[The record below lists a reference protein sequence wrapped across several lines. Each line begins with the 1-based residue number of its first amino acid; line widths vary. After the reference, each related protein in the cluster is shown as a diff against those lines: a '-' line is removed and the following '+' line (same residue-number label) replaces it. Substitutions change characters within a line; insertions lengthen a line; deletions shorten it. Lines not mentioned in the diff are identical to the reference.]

1 MLSALQKILFSKEH
15 RLERRI
21 LVILLLG
28 LAITF
33 AIQFLSQSSIDDL
46 LESDVKVMYN
56 YELDNYL
63 GDLDHNLIAMESNV
77 RSYVIYE
84 AAGLIA
90 DIGANIAAA
99 RGNMGHI
106 RRMAASGEQGRMKL
120 EYLDSLVEA
129 KIRFSESVLDSF
141 AIGGEEAAF
150 ALLSTQNGLNLR
162 DSIIQITNRMRQ
174 QEKQAIAQTIQAN
187 RKEAQRVS
195 TVDHLSTFLA
205 AVMAAMAIIFFL
217 KAVDKRAAIQQK
229 LEEAR
234 HNAEQSALVKEQFM
248 ANMSHEI
255 RTPLNAILAYA
266 NILQRSGLNER
277 QKECADGI
285 RESGE
290 NLLAIVNDILDFSK
304 LEAGMIRLERIP
316 FSIRGLLNSL
326 ENMFRPKAAGKGI
339 SLALYPPRSGP
350 DILLGD
356 PTRLT
361 QVLANLL
368 SNAVKFTDEGG
379 VQAWSSLKPAD
390 EGRALLE
397 FTVQDTGIGIPK
409 DKIKQVFERFGQG
422 ASDITRRY
430 GGTGLGLAIVKNL
443 VDAQGGAI
451 TVKSQ
456 AGAGATFTVT
466 IPYGISGGQPLVS
479 GNKTAAE
486 AALPPG
492 LRVLLVEDNP
502 MNQRI
507 AALLLEDWGISYSLA
522 ENGRQALEQLKKE
535 RFSLILMDVQMPE
548 MDGYSAARAIRHDL
562 KLDTPIIAMTAHAM
576 AGERERCLENG
587 MNDYLSKPIREE
599 ALLALFKKYLS
610 PQEEAIASADG
621 TGSSSVKEPLI
632 DLGYLASIAGGKP
645 ERIREMA
652 RIFLQQ
658 APAELAGLEAA
669 FQEGDRAALAR
680 AAHKMRPTAA
690 YMGFGDSLG
699 QLLEE
704 LETRAKEKPDE
715 EESLSTLIARIQSL
729 TGQALKV
736 VGRQILAK
744 KEIF

>member
-1 MLSALQKILFSKEH
+1 
-15 RLERRI
+15 
-21 LVILLLG
+21 
-28 LAITF
+28 
-33 AIQFLSQSSIDDL
+33 
-46 LESDVKVMYN
+46 
-56 YELDNYL
+56 
-63 GDLDHNLIAMESNV
+63 
-77 RSYVIYE
+77 
-84 AAGLIA
+84 
-90 DIGANIAAA
+90 
-99 RGNMGHI
+99 
-106 RRMAASGEQGRMKL
+106 
-120 EYLDSLVEA
+120 
-129 KIRFSESVLDSF
+129 
-141 AIGGEEAAF
+141 
-150 ALLSTQNGLNLR
+150 
-162 DSIIQITNRMRQ
+162 
-174 QEKQAIAQTIQAN
+174 
-187 RKEAQRVS
+187 
-195 TVDHLSTFLA
+195 
-205 AVMAAMAIIFFL
+205 
-217 KAVDKRAAIQQK
+217 
-229 LEEAR
+229 
-234 HNAEQSALVKEQFM
+234 
-248 ANMSHEI
+248 
-255 RTPLNAILAYA
+255 
-266 NILQRSGLNER
+266 
-277 QKECADGI
+277 
-285 RESGE
+285 
-290 NLLAIVNDILDFSK
+290 
-304 LEAGMIRLERIP
+304 
-316 FSIRGLLNSL
+316 
-326 ENMFRPKAAGKGI
+326 
-339 SLALYPPRSGP
+339 
-350 DILLGD
+350 
-356 PTRLT
+356 
-361 QVLANLL
+361 
-368 SNAVKFTDEGG
+368 
-379 VQAWSSLKPAD
+379 
-390 EGRALLE
+390 
-397 FTVQDTGIGIPK
+397 
-409 DKIKQVFERFGQG
+409 
-422 ASDITRRY
+422 
-430 GGTGLGLAIVKNL
+430 
-443 VDAQGGAI
+443 
-451 TVKSQ
+451 
-456 AGAGATFTVT
+456 
-466 IPYGISGGQPLVS
+466 
-479 GNKTAAE
+479 
-486 AALPPG
+486 
-492 LRVLLVEDNP
+492 